1 MNSNDNINNLEDTPG
16 KNEKSKTLTLDE
28 FFDQL
33 EAKEKDLDIST
44 ELIIEID
51 ESDFNSAEVPD
62 YLKPETAAEPINAP
76 ATPPPNDYAPNYA
89 ANNTE
94 LENQIKTLKNQ
105 ISYIETER
113 GELVETLRRRQNDF
127 ENYKKRTERERSENL
142 TNQVGNL
149 ATELLPVLDNLNRA
163 LDSGA
168 EFSSDK
174 NDFKQFY
181 EGIFLVNQQLNDVLT
196 EMGVQPIIS
205 VGEPFDPNFHEAV
218 AIEESSEHPPHTI
231 TQELLRGYK
240 VGSKVIRAAMVKVS
254 AASSV
259 KREENL
265 VEAE

>member
-1 MNSNDNINNLEDTPG
+1 MNSNDNTHNLESSSE
-16 KNEKSKTLTLDE
+16 EKEPRKTLTLDE
-28 FFDQL
+28 FFEQL

-44 ELIIEID
+44 EVIIEID
-51 ESDFNSAEVPD
+51 ESDLDAEDIPD
-62 YLKPETAAEPINAP
+62 YLKSEPAVEDINAP
-76 ATPPPNDYAPNYA
+76 VMLPPNDYAPGYA
-89 ANNTE
+89 VDNAE

-113 GELVETLRRRQNDF
+113 GELIETLRRRQNDF

-168 EFSSDK
+168 EFSGDK

-218 AIEESSEHPPHTI
+218 ALEESSEHPPHTI
-231 TQELLRGYK
+231 IEELLRGYK
-240 VGSKVIRAAMVKVS
+240 IGSKVIRAAMVKVS
-254 AASSV
+254 AASV
-259 KREENL
+259 KKEEDF